1 MELGDLPV
9 VMVTIDGYFVSVA
22 ILAIMELGDLHK
34 FAMRV
39 CSTVKRRNPRYN
51 GIGWFTFAAF
61 GELPNYKHSRNP
73 RYNGIGWFTSKSC
86 ELCR

>member
-1 MELGDLPV
+1 MIYCISCVFIEKAWHVAILAIMELGDLPV

-51 GIGWFTFAAF
+51 GIG
-61 GELPNYKHSRNP
+61 
-73 RYNGIGWFTSKSC
+73 
-86 ELCR
+86 